1 MQTHIVTFM
10 DQRFESLTS
19 TNRALKLLYHFDVQ
33 THIVTFMDQRF
44 ESLTS
49 TNRALK
55 LLYRFEHL
63 QLPNMPIEE
72 KYKFILQ
79 LYSRDLDMVAK
90 MYRNFRMEPIIARD
104 LPPVAGKI
112 AWARQLYRRISE
124 PMEVFKK
131 QATVLD
137 SQDAKRVIHNY
148 NRLAKVLVEY
158 EILYHRG
165 WLRQVGIW

>member
-1 MQTHIVTFM
+1 MNQKFEPVTSTYRALRLLN
-10 DQRFESLTS
+10 RFESL
-19 TNRALKLLYHFDVQ
+19 K
-33 THIVTFMDQRF
+33 
-44 ESLTS
+44 
-49 TNRALK
+49 
-55 LLYRFEHL
+55 
-63 QLPNMPIEE
+63 LPNMPIEE

-90 MYRNFRMEPIIARD
+90 MYRNFRLEPIIARD

-124 PMEVFKK
+124 PMEIFKK
-131 QATVLD
+131 QGTCLD
-137 SQDAKRVIHNY
+137 TSDAKRVIRNY

-165 WLRQVGIW
+165 WLRQVGLFIAGEVLVTSVCMCVCVCLCLSVSVCLCFNDDSDS